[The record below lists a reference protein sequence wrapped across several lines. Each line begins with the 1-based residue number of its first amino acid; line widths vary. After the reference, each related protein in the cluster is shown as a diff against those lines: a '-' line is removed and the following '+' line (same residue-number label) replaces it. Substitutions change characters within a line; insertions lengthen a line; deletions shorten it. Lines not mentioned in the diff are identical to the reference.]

1 MEQKANKTVV
11 VRIDGSQ
18 NAKKVNK
25 RPFELKEKCQDFS
38 ADIFMVTSVAQKEY
52 RLSVCKKVQDI
63 SCEVVHAIRLA
74 NSCKLGT
81 SSRRQAQKDALEM
94 MERISDLLPILMKC
108 RCISQDQ
115 LEKLEKKLR
124 AIKIG
129 HNAWIEK
136 DMESLKQ
143 IKADKSPDS
152 VQG

>member
-11 VRIDGSQ
+11 VKIDGPQ

-94 MERISDLLPILMKC
+94 MERIGDLLPILMKC

-115 LEKLEKKLR
+115 LEKLEKKLK

-143 IKADKSPDS
+143 IKADKSLDS

>member
-11 VRIDGSQ
+11 VQIDGSQ

-38 ADIFMVTSVAQKEY
+38 ADIFTVTSVAQKEY

-63 SCEVVHAIRLA
+63 SCELVHAVRLA
-74 NSCKLGT
+74 NSCKLGS
-81 SSRRQAQKDALEM
+81 SSRRQAQKDAFEM
-94 MERISDLLPILMKC
+94 MERIGDILPILMKC
-108 RCISQDQ
+108 RCISQEQLDR
-115 LEKLEKKLR
+115 LEKRLR
-124 AIKIG
+124 AIRTGI
-129 HNAWIEK
+129 NNWIEK

-143 IKADKSPDS
+143 IKADKSSDS

>member
-11 VRIDGSQ
+11 VQIEESQ

-38 ADIFMVTSVAQKEY
+38 ADIFIVTSVAQKEY

-63 SCEVVHAIRLA
+63 SCELVHAVRLA

-81 SSRRQAQKDALEM
+81 SSRRQAQKDAFEM
-94 MERISDLLPILMKC
+94 MERIGDLLPILMKC
-108 RCISQDQ
+108 RCITQEQ
-115 LEKLEKKLR
+115 LDKLEKKLK
-124 AIKIG
+124 AIKLG
-129 HNAWIEK
+129 HNNWIEK
-136 DMESLKQ
+136 DMERLEKV
-143 IKADKSPDS
+143 KANKSSDS